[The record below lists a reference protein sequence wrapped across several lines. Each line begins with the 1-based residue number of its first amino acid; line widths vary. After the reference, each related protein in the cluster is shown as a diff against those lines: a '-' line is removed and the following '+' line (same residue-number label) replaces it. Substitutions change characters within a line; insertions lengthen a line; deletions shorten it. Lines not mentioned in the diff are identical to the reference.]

1 MRSKMYYQL
10 TEEQKRFKESV
21 RRLAKERVEPR
32 AREIDQKGEFAWD
45 IFEIFKK
52 QGYFGLCIPELY
64 GGQTSE
70 HIYVCIAIEEVAR
83 VCVSSSLIIQVQ
95 ALGTFPIMI
104 GGSEDQ
110 KKKYGP
116 LLARGERIIDFGLT
130 EPGAGSDASMM
141 TTKAEL
147 SKDRYILN
155 GMKHFMS
162 NGPVVTTM
170 VVFAMTD
177 PSKGVRGI
185 SAFIV
190 EKEESKFVNGK
201 VESKMG
207 IRGAPT
213 SEILFHDCAVP
224 KENLLGEEGKG
235 FRIAMAALDY
245 GRPTI
250 AAQAVGLAQGA
261 MEKAIQYAKERVQFG
276 KPIAEFQGIQWM
288 FADMACRIEAAR
300 ALTYQACNMI
310 DQNDPQKTYMSA
322 CCKLLASDV
331 AMKATTDAV
340 QIAGGY
346 GYMTDF
352 PFERMMRDAKITQI
366 YEGTNQIQKI
376 VIARELLR

>member
-1 MRSKMYYQL
+1 MYYEL

-21 RRLAKERVEPR
+21 RRLADEKVEPR
-32 AREIDQKGEFAWD
+32 AKAIDESGEFAWD
-45 IFEIFKK
+45 IFELFKK
-52 QGYFGLCIPELY
+52 QDYFGLCIPEVY
-64 GGQTSE
+64 GGQASE
-70 HIYVCIAIEEVAR
+70 HIYVCLAIEEVAR

-104 GGSEDQ
+104 GGSEEQ

-116 LLARGERIIDFGLT
+116 RIAKGERIIDFGLT
-130 EPGAGSDASMM
+130 EPGAGSDASVM

-147 SKDRYILN
+147 KKDHYILN
-155 GMKHFMS
+155 GTKHFMS
-162 NGPVVTTM
+162 NGPIVNTM

-177 PSKGVRGI
+177 ASKGAKGI

-190 EKEESKFVNGK
+190 EKEIAKFIVGK
-201 VESKMG
+201 VEKKMG

-213 SEILFHDCAVP
+213 SEIIFQDSLVP
-224 KENLLGEEGKG
+224 KENLLGEPGKG
-235 FRIAMAALDY
+235 FRIAMGALDL

-250 AAQAVGLAQGA
+250 AAQSVGLAQGA
-261 MEKAIQYAKERVQFG
+261 MDKAIHYAKERVQFG
-276 KPIAEFQGIQWM
+276 KPISDFQGIQWM
-288 FADMACRIEAAR
+288 FADMAVQIEAAR
-300 ALTYQACNMI
+300 ALTYQACNMV
-310 DQNDPQKTYMSA
+310 DQNHPQKTYISA

-331 AMKATTDAV
+331 AMKVTTDAV

-366 YEGTNQIQKI
+366 YEGTNQVQKI
-376 VIARELLR
+376 IIARELLK

>member
-1 MRSKMYYQL
+1 MYYQL
-10 TEEQKRFKESV
+10 TEEQRQFKESV
-21 RRLAKERVEPR
+21 RRLADERVEPR
-32 AREIDQKGEFAWD
+32 AKEIDETGKFPWD
-45 IFEIFKK
+45 IFELFKK
-52 QGYFGLCIPELY
+52 QGYLGLCVPEVY

-70 HIYVCIAIEEVAR
+70 HIYVCLAIEEVAK

-95 ALGTFPIMI
+95 ALGSLPIMI
-104 GGSEDQ
+104 AGSEDQ
-110 KKKYGP
+110 KRIYGP
-116 LLARGERIIDFGLT
+116 LLARGEKIICFGLT
-130 EPGAGSDASMM
+130 EPQAGSDAGMM

-147 SKDRYILN
+147 RKEKYFLN
-155 GMKHFMS
+155 GAKHFMS

-177 PSKGVRGI
+177 PSKSTRGI

-190 EKEESKFVNGK
+190 DKDVSKFVVGK

-213 SEILFHDCAVP
+213 SEILFQECEVP
-224 KENLLGEEGKG
+224 KENLLGEEGRG
-235 FRIAMAALDY
+235 FRIAMAALD
-245 GRPTI
+245 GARPTI

-261 MEKAIQYAKERVQFG
+261 MEKAIRYAKERIQFG
-276 KPIAEFQGIQWM
+276 KPICEFQGIQWM
-288 FADMACRIEAAR
+288 FADMACQIEAAR
-300 ALTYQACNMI
+300 TLTYQACNLI
-310 DQNDPQKTYMSA
+310 DRNDPQKTYMSA
-322 CCKLLASDV
+322 CCKLFASDV
-331 AMKATTDAV
+331 AMKVTTDAL

>member
-1 MRSKMYYQL
+1 MYYQL
-10 TEEQKRFKESV
+10 TEEQRRFKESV
-21 RRLAKERVEPR
+21 RRLANERVEPR
-32 AREIDQKGEFAWD
+32 AAEIDKTGEFAWD
-45 IFEIFKK
+45 IFELFKK
-52 QGYFGLCIPELY
+52 QGFLSLCIPEAY

-83 VCVSSSLIIQVQ
+83 VCVNSSLIIQVQ
-95 ALGTFPIMI
+95 CLGTLPIMI
-104 GGSEDQ
+104 AGSEDQ
-110 KKKYGP
+110 KRKYGP
-116 LLARGERIIDFGLT
+116 AIASGEKIINFGLT

-147 SKDRYILN
+147 RKDKYILN

-162 NGPVVTTM
+162 NGPIVTTM
-170 VVFAMTD
+170 IVFAMTD
-177 PSKGVRGI
+177 PSKGTRGI

-190 EKEESKFVNGK
+190 EKEVSKFIVGK

-213 SEILFHDCAVP
+213 SEIIFQDCQVP
-224 KENLLGEEGKG
+224 KGNLLGEEGRG
-235 FRIAMAALDY
+235 FRIAMAALDG
-245 GRPTI
+245 GRATI

-261 MEKAIQYAKERVQFG
+261 MEKAIRYAKERIQFG

-288 FADMACRIEAAR
+288 FADMACGIEAAR
-300 ALTYQACNMI
+300 ALTYQACNLI

-322 CCKLLASDV
+322 CCKLLATDV
-331 AMKATTDAV
+331 AMKVTTDAV

-366 YEGTNQIQKI
+366 YEGTNQIQKL

>member
-1 MRSKMYYQL
+1 MYYQL

-21 RRLAKERVEPR
+21 RRLADERVEPR
-32 AREIDQKGEFAWD
+32 AKEIDQKGEFAWD
-45 IFEIFKK
+45 IFELFKK
-52 QGYFGLCIPELY
+52 QGYLGLCIPEAY

-70 HIYVCIAIEEVAR
+70 HIYVCLAIEEVAR

-110 KKKYGP
+110 KRKYGP
-116 LLARGERIIDFGLT
+116 LLARGERIINFGLT
-130 EPGAGSDASMM
+130 EPEAGSDASMM
-141 TTKAEL
+141 RTKAEL
-147 SKDRYILN
+147 KNDKYILN
-155 GMKHFMS
+155 GTKHFMS
-162 NGPVVTTM
+162 NGPIVTAMT
-170 VVFAMTD
+170 VFAMTD
-177 PSKGVRGI
+177 PSKGTRGI

-190 EKEESKFVNGK
+190 EKEVSKFMVGK

-213 SEILFHDCAVP
+213 SEILFHDCPVP

-235 FRIAMAALDY
+235 FRIAMAALDA

-261 MEKAIQYAKERVQFG
+261 MEKAIRYSKERIQFG
-276 KPIAEFQGIQWM
+276 KPISEFQGIQWM
-288 FADMACRIEAAR
+288 FADMACEIEAAR
-300 ALTYQACNMI
+300 ALTYQTCNLI
-310 DQNDPQKTYMSA
+310 DQNDPQKTYLSA
-322 CCKLLASDV
+322 CCKLFATDV
-331 AMKATTDAV
+331 AMKVTTDAL

>member
-1 MRSKMYYQL
+1 MYYQL
-10 TEEQKRFKESV
+10 TEEQRKFKESV
-21 RRLAKERVEPR
+21 RRLADERVEPR
-32 AREIDQKGEFAWD
+32 AKEIDQKGEFAWD
-45 IFEIFKK
+45 TFQLFRK
-52 QGYFGLCIPELY
+52 QGYFGLAIPEAY

-70 HIYVCIAIEEVAR
+70 HVYVCIAIEEVAR

-104 GGSEDQ
+104 GGSENQ

-116 LLARGERIIDFGLT
+116 LIAGGEKIINFGLT

-147 SKDRYILN
+147 KKDQYILN
-155 GMKHFMS
+155 GTKHFMS
-162 NGPVVTTM
+162 NGPIVTTM

-177 PSKGVRGI
+177 SSKGTRGI

-190 EKEESKFVNGK
+190 EKEVAKFMVGK

-213 SEILFHDCAVP
+213 SEILFQDCPVP
-224 KENLLGEEGKG
+224 KENLLGEEGRG

-261 MEKAIQYAKERVQFG
+261 MEKAIHYAKERIQFG

-288 FADMACRIEAAR
+288 FSDMACQIEAAR
-300 ALTYQACNMI
+300 ALTYQTCNMI
-310 DQNDPQKTYMSA
+310 DQNGPQKTYLSA
-322 CCKLLASDV
+322 CCKLFATDV
-331 AMKATTDAV
+331 AMKVTTDAV
-340 QIAGGY
+340 QVAGGY

>member
-1 MRSKMYYQL
+1 
-10 TEEQKRFKESV
+10 
-21 RRLAKERVEPR
+21 
-32 AREIDQKGEFAWD
+32 
-45 IFEIFKK
+45 
-52 QGYFGLCIPELY
+52 LCIPEAY

-70 HIYVCIAIEEVAR
+70 HIYVCIAIEEIAR

-104 GGSEDQ
+104 AGSEDQ
-110 KKKYGP
+110 KKEYGP
-116 LLARGERIIDFGLT
+116 LLARGERIINFGLT

-141 TTKAEL
+141 TTKAEFG
-147 SKDRYILN
+147 KDQYLLN
-155 GMKHFMS
+155 GVKHFMS
-162 NGPVVTTM
+162 NGPNVTTM

-177 PSKGVRGI
+177 ASKGTRGI

-190 EKEESKFVNGK
+190 EKDVAKFMVGK

-213 SEILFHDCAVP
+213 SEILFQNCPVP
-224 KENLLGEEGKG
+224 KRNLLGEEGRG

-261 MEKAIQYAKERVQFG
+261 MEKAIGYAKERVQFG

-288 FADMACRIEAAR
+288 FADMACQIEAAR
-300 ALTYQACNMI
+300 ALTYQTCNMV
-310 DQNDPQKTYMSA
+310 DQNDPQRTYASA
-322 CCKLLASDV
+322 CCKLFASDI
-331 AMKATTDAV
+331 AMKVTTDAV
-340 QIAGGY
+340 QVAGGY

-366 YEGTNQIQKI
+366 YEGTNQIQKL
-376 VIARELLR
+376 VIARELLK

>member
-1 MRSKMYYQL
+1 MYYQL
-10 TEEQKRFKESV
+10 TEEQRKFKESV
-21 RRLAKERVEPR
+21 RRLADERVEPR
-32 AREIDQKGEFAWD
+32 AKEIDQKGEFAWD
-45 IFEIFKK
+45 IFQLFKK
-52 QGYFGLCIPELY
+52 QGYLGLAIPEGY

-70 HIYVCIAIEEVAR
+70 HVYLCIAIEEVAR

-104 GGSEDQ
+104 AGSENQ

-116 LLARGERIIDFGLT
+116 LIAGGEKIINFGLT

-147 SKDRYILN
+147 KKDQYILN
-155 GMKHFMS
+155 GTKHFMS
-162 NGPVVTTM
+162 NGPIVTTM

-177 PSKGVRGI
+177 SSKGTPGI

-190 EKEESKFVNGK
+190 EKEIAKFMVGK

-213 SEILFHDCAVP
+213 SEIFFQDSPVP
-224 KENLLGEEGKG
+224 KENLLGEEGRG

-261 MEKAIQYAKERVQFG
+261 MEKAIRYAKERIQFG

-288 FADMACRIEAAR
+288 FADMACQIEAAR

-310 DQNDPQKTYMSA
+310 DQDGPQKTYLSA
-322 CCKLLASDV
+322 CCKLFATDV
-331 AMKATTDAV
+331 AMKVTTDAV
-340 QIAGGY
+340 QVAGGY

>member
-1 MRSKMYYQL
+1 MYCQL
-10 TEEQKRFKESV
+10 TEEQRKFKESV
-21 RRLAKERVEPR
+21 RRLADERVEPR
-32 AREIDQKGEFAWD
+32 AKEIDQKGEFAWD
-45 IFEIFKK
+45 IFQLFKK
-52 QGYFGLCIPELY
+52 QGYFGLVIPEAY

-70 HIYVCIAIEEVAR
+70 HVYVCIAIEEVAR

-104 GGSEDQ
+104 AGSENQ

-116 LLARGERIIDFGLT
+116 MIAGGEKIINFGLT

-147 SKDRYILN
+147 RKDQYILN
-155 GMKHFMS
+155 GAKHFMS
-162 NGPVVTTM
+162 NGPIVTTM

-177 PSKGVRGI
+177 SSKGTRGI

-190 EKEESKFVNGK
+190 EKEVAKFMVGK

-213 SEILFHDCAVP
+213 SEILFQDCPVP
-224 KENLLGEEGKG
+224 KENLLGEEGRG

-261 MEKAIQYAKERVQFG
+261 MEKAIRYAKERIQFG

-288 FADMACRIEAAR
+288 FADMACQIEAAR

-310 DQNDPQKTYMSA
+310 DQDDTQKTYLSA
-322 CCKLLASDV
+322 CCKLFATDV
-331 AMKATTDAV
+331 AMKVTTDAV
-340 QIAGGY
+340 QVAGGY